1 MAKFVIRCSKCGT
14 VHQASTSLFAKKIIH
29 CGVCGKDIDVKAEK
43 LTARVCPHCKNT
55 FFYDQSKGRSAK
67 CPACNHEIENMF
79 DATKIS
85 TKAADRLVSVNCPT
99 CACAVEVRESE
110 EFHFCPLC
118 DTKIDI
124 QHALVKAK
132 LVSTT
137 GVSVIQYEGDNSVFV
152 WKHPIEDFNMGSQLI
167 VHESQEAIFFM
178 NGQALDLFGPGR
190 HTLETENMPV
200 LKQIYHVP
208 TGSQTPFHAEVYFIN
223 KTVQMGLK
231 WGTDTRVRFIDPA
244 SGIPLDIGAAGEMN
258 MQVCDSRK
266 LLTKL
271 VGTTQSL
278 AYDEM
283 GLKNFFRAPLMTEI
297 KSYLASTIKQQQL
310 DIMAIDEQL
319 GILSDALK
327 NRIAPK
333 LEEYGITIPQFYVS
347 YISLPQDENFAKLQK
362 MRADSYIKVREK
374 QLETELLAAEQ
385 KRAILEAQTAAQ
397 LEYVKA
403 QGTAEAAKVGA
414 AAQADI
420 ARTKGMAEADVT
432 RAQGMAAAE
441 VARAQ
446 GLAEAETMQAK
457 GYTQKDVLAA
467 DVQKAYAEGMGQL
480 GSNAG
485 GGSTGSGGGFVNDML
500 GLAAGMKV
508 AGTVFEKM
516 EFPDLSFDSKPAA
529 APAASA
535 AGTWACDCG
544 ESGNT
549 GKFCMNCGKPKPESW
564 DCTACGHK
572 GNKGKFCEECGAPKQ
587 TSWDCACGQKGNTG
601 KCCPE
606 CGARRP
612 G

>member
-1 MAKFVIRCSKCGT
+1 MAKFVIKCSKCGT

-43 LTARVCPHCKNT
+43 LTARVCPHCNNT

-79 DATKIS
+79 DATKVS
-85 TKAADRLVSVNCPT
+85 TKAADKLVSINCPS

-118 DTKIDI
+118 DTKIDV
-124 QHALVKAK
+124 QRTLAKAN

-137 GVSVIQYEGDNSVFV
+137 GVSIIQYEGDNSVFV

-167 VHESQEAIFFM
+167 VHESQEAVFFM
-178 NGQALDLFGPGR
+178 NGRALDLFGPGR

-200 LKQIYHVP
+200 MKQLYQVP
-208 TGSQTPFHAEVYFIN
+208 TGAQTPFHAEVYFIN

-231 WGTDTRVRFIDPA
+231 WGTDTRVRFVDPT

-258 MQVCDSRK
+258 MQVCDTRK

-271 VGTTQSL
+271 VGNAQRL
-278 AYDEM
+278 AYDEA
-283 GLKNFFRAPLMTEI
+283 GLKNYFRAPLMTEI
-297 KSYLASTIKQQQL
+297 KSYLAATIKQQQL

-319 GILSDALK
+319 GVLSDALK
-327 NRIAPK
+327 ERIAPK

-374 QLETELLAAEQ
+374 YLETEILAAEQ
-385 KRAILEAQTAAQ
+385 KRAVLEAQTAAQ
-397 LEYVKA
+397 LEFIKA
-403 QGTAEAAKVGA
+403 QGTAEASRVTATA
-414 AAQADI
+414 AADI
-420 ARTKGMAEADVT
+420 T
-432 RAQGMAAAE
+432 
-441 VARAQ
+441 RAQ
-446 GLAEAETMQAK
+446 GLAEADVARAKGLADAQTMQAK

-467 DVQKAYAEGMGQL
+467 DVQKAYAEGLGQL
-480 GSNAG
+480 GSNG
-485 GGSTGSGGGFVNDML
+485 GGVVGGSGGGFVNDMM
-500 GLAAGMKV
+500 GLAASMKI
-508 AGTVFEKM
+508 ANTVLDKM
-516 EFPDLSFDSKPAA
+516 EFPDFSLDHKPAETS
-529 APAASA
+529 API
-535 AGTWACDCG
+535 AGTWSCDCG
-544 ESGNT
+544 ETGNT
-549 GKFCMNCGKPKPESW
+549 GKFCMNCGTPKPEAW
-564 DCTACGHK
+564 NCTACGHV

-587 TSWDCACGQKGNTG
+587 ISWDCACGQKGNTG

-606 CGARRP
+606 CGSRRP
-612 G
+612 

>member
-1 MAKFVIRCSKCGT
+1 MAKFVIKCSKCGT

-79 DATKIS
+79 DATKVS
-85 TKAADRLVSVNCPT
+85 TKAADKLVSINCPT

-110 EFHFCPLC
+110 DFHFCPLC
-118 DTKIDI
+118 DTKIDV
-124 QHALVKAK
+124 QRALAKAN

-137 GVSVIQYEGDNSVFV
+137 GVSIIQYEGDNSVFV

-167 VHESQEAIFFM
+167 VHESQEAVFFM

-200 LKQIYHVP
+200 MKQIYHVP
-208 TGSQTPFHAEVYFIN
+208 TGEQTPFHAEVYFIN

-231 WGTDTRVRFIDPA
+231 WGTDTRVRFVDPA

-258 MQVCDSRK
+258 MQVCDTRK

-271 VGTTQSL
+271 VGNTQRL
-278 AYDEM
+278 AYDEA
-283 GLKNFFRAPLMTEI
+283 GLKNYFRAPLMTEI

-319 GILSDALK
+319 GVLSDALK
-327 NRIAPK
+327 ARIAPK

-374 QLETELLAAEQ
+374 YLETEILAAEQ
-385 KRAILEAQTAAQ
+385 KRAVLEAQTAAQ
-397 LEYVKA
+397 LEYIKA
-403 QGTAEAAKVGA
+403 QGTAEAARVSATA
-414 AAQADI
+414 AADI
-420 ARTKGMAEADVT
+420 T
-432 RAQGMAAAE
+432 
-441 VARAQ
+441 RAQ
-446 GLAEAETMQAK
+446 GLAEADVSRAKGLAEAQTMQAM

-480 GSNAG
+480 GSN
-485 GGSTGSGGGFVNDML
+485 GGSVTGGTGGGFVNDML
-500 GLAAGMKV
+500 GLAASMKI
-508 AGTVFEKM
+508 AGTVLDKM
-516 EFPDLSFDSKPAA
+516 EFPDFSFDNKPTETV
-529 APAASA
+529 APTDN
-535 AGTWACDCG
+535 TWSCECG
-544 ESGNT
+544 ETGNT
-549 GKFCMNCGKPKPESW
+549 GKFCMNCGAPKPEAW
-564 DCTACGHK
+564 NCTACGHT
-572 GNKGKFCEECGAPKQ
+572 GNKGKFCEECGTPKQ
-587 TSWDCACGQKGNTG
+587 ISWDCACGQKGNTG

-606 CGARRP
+606 CGSRRP
-612 G
+612 

>member
-1 MAKFVIRCSKCGT
+1 M
-14 VHQASTSLFAKKIIH
+14 
-29 CGVCGKDIDVKAEK
+29 
-43 LTARVCPHCKNT
+43 
-55 FFYDQSKGRSAK
+55 
-67 CPACNHEIENMF
+67 
-79 DATKIS
+79 
-85 TKAADRLVSVNCPT
+85 
-99 CACAVEVRESE
+99 
-110 EFHFCPLC
+110 
-118 DTKIDI
+118 
-124 QHALVKAK
+124 
-132 LVSTT
+132 
-137 GVSVIQYEGDNSVFV
+137 
-152 WKHPIEDFNMGSQLI
+152 
-167 VHESQEAIFFM
+167 
-178 NGQALDLFGPGR
+178 
-190 HTLETENMPV
+190 
-200 LKQIYHVP
+200 
-208 TGSQTPFHAEVYFIN
+208 
-223 KTVQMGLK
+223 
-231 WGTDTRVRFIDPA
+231 
-244 SGIPLDIGAAGEMN
+244 
-258 MQVCDSRK
+258 
-266 LLTKL
+266 
-271 VGTTQSL
+271 
-278 AYDEM
+278 
-283 GLKNFFRAPLMTEI
+283 
-297 KSYLASTIKQQQL
+297 
-310 DIMAIDEQL
+310 
-319 GILSDALK
+319 
-327 NRIAPK
+327 
-333 LEEYGITIPQFYVS
+333 S

-606 CGARRP
+606 CGTRRP

>member
-1 MAKFVIRCSKCGT
+1 MAKFVIKCSKCGT
-14 VHQASTSLFAKKIIH
+14 VHTASTSLFAKKIIH

-67 CPACNHEIENMF
+67 CPACNHEIKNMF
-79 DATKIS
+79 DATKVS
-85 TKAADRLVSVNCPT
+85 TKAADKLVSINCPT

-110 EFHFCPLC
+110 DFHFCPLC
-118 DTKIDI
+118 DTKIEV
-124 QHALVKAK
+124 QQALAKAN

-167 VHESQEAIFFM
+167 VHESQEAVFFM

-200 LKQIYHVP
+200 LKQIYKVP
-208 TGSQTPFHAEVYFIN
+208 TGEQTPFHAEVYFIN

-231 WGTDTRVRFIDPA
+231 WGTDTRVRFVDPA

-258 MQVCDSRK
+258 MQVCDTRK

-271 VGTTQSL
+271 VGNTQRL
-278 AYDEM
+278 AYDEA
-283 GLKNFFRAPLMTEI
+283 GLKNYFRAPLMTEI

-319 GILSDALK
+319 GVLSDALK
-327 NRIAPK
+327 ARIAPK

-374 QLETELLAAEQ
+374 YLETEILAAEQ
-385 KRAILEAQTAAQ
+385 KRAVLEAQTAAQ
-397 LEYVKA
+397 LEYIKA
-403 QGTAEAAKVGA
+403 QGTAEAARVSATA
-414 AAQADI
+414 AADI
-420 ARTKGMAEADVT
+420 T
-432 RAQGMAAAE
+432 
-441 VARAQ
+441 RAQ
-446 GLAEAETMQAK
+446 GLAEADVSRAKGLAEAQTMQAM

-480 GSNAG
+480 GSN
-485 GGSTGSGGGFVNDML
+485 GGSVTGGTGGGFVNDML
-500 GLAAGMKV
+500 GLAASMKI
-508 AGTVFEKM
+508 AGTVLDKM
-516 EFPDLSFDSKPAA
+516 EFPDFSFDHKPTETV
-529 APAASA
+529 APTDN
-535 AGTWACDCG
+535 TWSCECG
-544 ESGNT
+544 ETGNT
-549 GKFCMNCGKPKPESW
+549 GKFCMNCGAPKPEAW
-564 DCTACGHK
+564 NCTVCGHT
-572 GNKGKFCEECGAPKQ
+572 GNKGKFCEECGTPKQ
-587 TSWDCACGQKGNTG
+587 ISWDCACGQKGNTG

-606 CGARRP
+606 CGSRRP
-612 G
+612 